1 MPRGSPRR
9 SGPSVAD
16 RAGVPVGV
24 PLPPDHPIVAAVRGA
39 FAQVADPELGLDLDT
54 LGLLCEVELQP
65 AGALAIR
72 FVFTTPFCP
81 YGPALMAELEE
92 RLHEA
97 LDLPFA
103 LIVLTRAWTPSDEVK
118 GLLGLPGY
126 W

>member
-1 MPRGSPRR
+1 
-9 SGPSVAD
+9 VAD
-16 RAGVPVGV
+16 PAGSSIPVGV
-24 PLPPDHPIVAAVRGA
+24 PLAPDLAPGAPGHELVAAVRTA
-39 FAQVADPELGLDLDT
+39 FSQVADPELGLDLDT

-103 LIVLTRAWTPSDEVK
+103 LVVLTRAWTPSDEVK
-118 GLLGLPGY
+118 GLLGMPGY